1 MIKKTEEKRGDFA
14 VQSRK
19 NILSVYMLGRFSVEY
34 GGQILSLGRNS
45 SSKLIQLL
53 QIVWLAGEKGVTKDD
68 LAGMLYD
75 RDSLSSLSN
84 SLNNLVYR
92 LRKIL
97 AENGF
102 PKSLY
107 VINQD
112 GVYFWDRKIPVW
124 VDAREFERLVEL
136 GDRKRQREKETFQ
149 YYKKAEELYQGEL
162 LSAISTE
169 NWVIVESLRFKRM
182 YEKAVSWLGD
192 YMKRQKDYPGMY
204 QLYHQAAQVYPFD
217 NWQVGQMES
226 MAYMGRYKEA
236 FLLYDNTAKR
246 YSEEMG
252 LPPSEKMLECYKTMS
267 RQFVSRP
274 DVLKNIRAELREQ
287 EDEKINAYYCSLPSF
302 IDIYRLAARRSE
314 RNGQPFC
321 LMLCTITDYEG
332 KVIQNQEKLKARS
345 ELLRKYWPGAQ
356 AERRL
361 RQVQRV
367 PVPGSAYGSGGRELY
382 GGGEEN
388 QPEFPGTLGKTGGGS
403 HFDRRY
409 IRGGYGLN
417 FGFLNVHKRRRSLS
431 CRQTG

>member
-1 MIKKTEEKRGDFA
+1 MIKKTEEKKGGFCGA
-14 VQSRK
+14 EQK
-19 NILSVYMLGRFSVEY
+19 EY
-34 GGQILSLGRNS
+34 LICLYAGPVFCGVWRQILSLGRNS

-217 NWQVGQMES
+217 NWQVGRWR
-226 MAYMGRYKEA
+226 AWLHGRYKEA

-252 LPPSEKMLECYKTMS
+252 LPPSEKNAG
-267 RQFVSRP
+267 
-274 DVLKNIRAELREQ
+274 VL
-287 EDEKINAYYCSLPSF
+287 
-302 IDIYRLAARRSE
+302 
-314 RNGQPFC
+314 
-321 LMLCTITDYEG
+321 
-332 KVIQNQEKLKARS
+332 
-345 ELLRKYWPGAQ
+345 
-356 AERRL
+356 
-361 RQVQRV
+361 
-367 PVPGSAYGSGGRELY
+367 
-382 GGGEEN
+382 
-388 QPEFPGTLGKTGGGS
+388 
-403 HFDRRY
+403 
-409 IRGGYGLN
+409 
-417 FGFLNVHKRRRSLS
+417 
-431 CRQTG
+431 

>member
-1 MIKKTEEKRGDFA
+1 M
-14 VQSRK
+14 
-19 NILSVYMLGRFSVEY
+19 
-34 GGQILSLGRNS
+34 
-45 SSKLIQLL
+45 
-53 QIVWLAGEKGVTKDD
+53 WLAGEKGVTKDD

-136 GDRKRQREKETFQ
+136 GDRKRQQEKETFQ

-217 NWQVGQMES
+217 NWQVGQIES

-252 LPPSEKMLECYKTMS
+252 LPPSDKMLECYKTMS

-302 IDIYRLAARRSE
+302 IDIYRLSARRSE

-345 ELLRKYWPGAQ
+345 EILRKTIGRAL
-356 AERRL
+356 RRSD
-361 RQVQRV
+361 VYAKY
-367 PVPGSAYGSGGRELY
+367 SASQYLVLLTGV
-382 GGGEEN
+382 GEEN
-388 QPEFPGTLGKTGGGS
+388 CSVVGKRISRNFRELSGKQAEVAISTDVTYAGGVWAQ
-403 HFDRRY
+403 FW
-409 IRGGYGLN
+409 I
-417 FGFLNVHKRRRSLS
+417 FK
-431 CRQTG
+431 CA

>member
-332 KVIQNQEKLKARS
+332 KVI
-345 ELLRKYWPGAQ
+345 
-356 AERRL
+356 
-361 RQVQRV
+361 
-367 PVPGSAYGSGGRELY
+367 
-382 GGGEEN
+382 
-388 QPEFPGTLGKTGGGS
+388 
-403 HFDRRY
+403 
-409 IRGGYGLN
+409 
-417 FGFLNVHKRRRSLS
+417 
-431 CRQTG
+431 

>member
-1 MIKKTEEKRGDFA
+1 M
-14 VQSRK
+14 
-19 NILSVYMLGRFSVEY
+19 
-34 GGQILSLGRNS
+34 
-45 SSKLIQLL
+45 
-53 QIVWLAGEKGVTKDD
+53 WLAGEKGVTKDD

-345 ELLRKYWPGAQ
+345 ELLRKTIGRAL
-356 AERRL
+356 RRSD
-361 RQVQRV
+361 VYAKY
-367 PVPGSAYGSGGRELY
+367 SASQYLVLLMGV
-382 GGGEEN
+382 GEEN
-388 QPEFPGTLGKTGGGS
+388 CMVVGKRISRNFRELSGKQAEVAISTDVTYVGGGIGS
-403 HFDRRY
+403 ILDF
-409 IRGGYGLN
+409 
-417 FGFLNVHKRRRSLS
+417 
-431 CRQTG
+431 

>member
-1 MIKKTEEKRGDFA
+1 MIKKAEEKRGDFA

-345 ELLRKYWPGAQ
+345 ELLRKTIGRAL
-356 AERRL
+356 RRSD
-361 RQVQRV
+361 VYAKY
-367 PVPGSAYGSGGRELY
+367 SASQYLVLLMGV
-382 GGGEEN
+382 GEEN
-388 QPEFPGTLGKTGGGS
+388 CMVVGKRISRNFRELSGKQAEVAISTDVTYVGGVLAR
-403 HFDRRY
+403 FW
-409 IRGGYGLN
+409 I
-417 FGFLNVHKRRRSLS
+417 FK
-431 CRQTG
+431 CA

>member
-1 MIKKTEEKRGDFA
+1 MIKKAEEKRGDFA

-136 GDRKRQREKETFQ
+136 GDRKRQREK
-149 YYKKAEELYQGEL
+149 
-162 LSAISTE
+162 
-169 NWVIVESLRFKRM
+169 R
-182 YEKAVSWLGD
+182 
-192 YMKRQKDYPGMY
+192 
-204 QLYHQAAQVYPFD
+204 PF
-217 NWQVGQMES
+217 
-226 MAYMGRYKEA
+226 
-236 FLLYDNTAKR
+236 
-246 YSEEMG
+246 
-252 LPPSEKMLECYKTMS
+252 
-267 RQFVSRP
+267 
-274 DVLKNIRAELREQ
+274 NI
-287 EDEKINAYYCSLPSF
+287 
-302 IDIYRLAARRSE
+302 
-314 RNGQPFC
+314 
-321 LMLCTITDYEG
+321 
-332 KVIQNQEKLKARS
+332 
-345 ELLRKYWPGAQ
+345 
-356 AERRL
+356 
-361 RQVQRV
+361 
-367 PVPGSAYGSGGRELY
+367 
-382 GGGEEN
+382 
-388 QPEFPGTLGKTGGGS
+388 
-403 HFDRRY
+403 
-409 IRGGYGLN
+409 IR
-417 FGFLNVHKRRRSLS
+417 RRRSFTRAS
-431 CRQTG
+431 S